1 MILATSLPLFGRDH
15 LAALAL
21 TLLASVVLSVALRHA
36 RARGVEWPRPA
47 VCRGLAALLLMYVV
61 ASQLW
66 PLLQGRWTVQHNL
79 PLHLC
84 NLSALAAMAA
94 LLLSAR
100 PRAADAAARESG
112 ERNAP
117 AVSPSAPASPAPI
130 DARQVCSE
138 LTWFWALGGTTH
150 ALITPE
156 IHDPFPSLEYALF
169 FIGHGAVIVAAAVL
183 TFGLRQRPRPGA
195 FGRVWLITA
204 AAAACVFVVNQL
216 TGGNYMYLSRP
227 PARGSLF
234 DYFGQWPLSLVTLLL
249 AGTVILAACAAPFW
263 LADSGRG
270 GMRQAR

>member
-1 MILATSLPLFGRDH
+1 MDLATSLPLFGRDH

-21 TLLASVVLSVALRHA
+21 TLIASVVLSVALR
-36 RARGVEWPRPA
+36 RGERRGVEWLRPV
-47 VCRGLAALLLMYVV
+47 VCRGLAVLLLVYIV
-61 ASQLW
+61 AGQLW
-66 PLLQGRWTVQHNL
+66 PLLHGHWTVQHNL

-100 PRAADAAARESG
+100 ARVGDAAAGNSG
-112 ERNAP
+112 DHNAP
-117 AVSPSAPASPAPI
+117 TRSPSAPAGAAPL

-169 FIGHGAVIVAAAVL
+169 FVGHGAVIVAAAVL

-195 FGRVWLITA
+195 FGRVWSITA
-204 AAAACVFVVNQL
+204 LAAACVFVVNQL
-216 TGGNYMYLSRP
+216 SGGNYMYLSRP

-234 DYFGQWPLSLVTLLL
+234 DYFGPWPLSLVTLLL
-249 AGTVILAACAAPFW
+249 AGTVILAACGAPFW
-263 LADSGRG
+263 LADRE
-270 GMRQAR
+270 RRR